1 MATFVPRVSKLAILP
16 VDRQSLLKSIISLE
30 KSNGQ
35 IFHRNVLSLTDIC
48 TRRLL
53 LSFGDNHPMYQ
64 TFLPSKLFSYVT
76 YNYFVETK
84 NVFVEENTDDMERKL
99 LCCRDCSLNDLG
111 ASKCRRRKCFAY
123 RLRFI
128 LNQLSQEIIPWDEQR
143 YFTILPNDDDD
154 DDNPIV
160 FLSLKSK
167 NSRYSK
173 GDNYQWIKEQF
184 YLLDLLR
191 ILQINIFRE

>member
-1 MATFVPRVSKLAILP
+1 MASFAPRVSKLPIYP
-16 VDRQSLLKSIISLE
+16 VDRSSLLQSIVLLE

-35 IFHRNVLSLTDIC
+35 ILHRHVLSLKDIC

-53 LSFGDNHPMYQ
+53 LFFGDDHPMYQ
-64 TFLPSKLFSYVT
+64 TSLPSKLFSYVT
-76 YNYFVETK
+76 YDYFIETN
-84 NVFVEENTDDMERKL
+84 NVICQETIDQKKF
-99 LCCRDCSLNDLG
+99 LCCRDCSVNDLG

-123 RLRFI
+123 RSRFI
-128 LNQLSQEIIPWDEQR
+128 LNQLSQQMIPWDEQR
-143 YFTILPNDDDD
+143 YFSILPNDDDD

-167 NSRYSK
+167 HSK
-173 GDNYQWIKEQF
+173 DNRYQWIKEQF

>member
-1 MATFVPRVSKLAILP
+1 MTTFVPRVSKLAILP
-16 VDRQSLLKSIISLE
+16 VDRQSLLISIISFE

-64 TFLPSKLFSYVT
+64 TFLPLKLFSYVT
-76 YNYFVETK
+76 YHYFLETK
-84 NVFVEENTDDMERKL
+84 NVFVTDERFDMDRKL

-128 LNQLSQEIIPWDEQR
+128 LNQLSQQIIPWDEQR
-143 YFTILPNDDDD
+143 YFTILPNDDD
-154 DDNPIV
+154 NPIV

-167 NSRYSK
+167 NSK
-173 GDNYQWIKEQF
+173 KDNYQWIKEQF